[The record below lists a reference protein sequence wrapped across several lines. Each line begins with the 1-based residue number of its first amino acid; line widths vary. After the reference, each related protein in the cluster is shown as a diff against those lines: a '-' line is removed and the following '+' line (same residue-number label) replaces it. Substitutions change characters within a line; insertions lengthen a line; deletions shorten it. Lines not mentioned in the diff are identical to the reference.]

1 MIKRDIKQT
10 VKRYAE
16 QYPVVTI
23 TGPRQS
29 GKTTLC
35 KMVFPAMPYVSLED
49 LEERDFAALDPR
61 GFLDRFPDGAVLDEI
76 QRAPHLLSYI
86 QGIVDDD
93 GRPGRFVIIGSQN
106 FELLNTVSQSLAG
119 RTAIAR
125 LLPFSLAEI
134 ERVSPGPFSID
145 EAIYKGGY
153 PRIFDHNLNPTEAMS
168 FYFSTYV
175 EKDLRQ
181 LINVRDPGRF
191 ETFLKLCAAR
201 CGQVVNLSSIGNDC
215 GVNHNTV
222 KSWISIL
229 EAGFL
234 VKLLPPY
241 YENLG
246 KRFIKT
252 PKLYFIDTGL
262 AAYLLG
268 IQRVEH
274 ISAHPLRGAL
284 FENLVVSEILKNR
297 FNHGRTDNLYFL
309 RDRKGN
315 EVDVALD
322 YGTHLDLVEI
332 KAGKTL
338 SSGFFTGINFY
349 RRLYP
354 KVRNCFLIYGG
365 DQARVQE
372 GTLTVPWADLPGMK
386 IE

>member
-1 MIKRDIKQT
+1 MIKRDIEQT
-10 VKRYAE
+10 VRRYAE

-35 KMVFPAMPYVSLED
+35 KMVFPNMPYVSLED
-49 LEERDFAALDPR
+49 LEERDFAASDPR
-61 GFLDRFPDGAVLDEI
+61 GFLGRFPDGAVLDEI
-76 QRAPHLLSYI
+76 QRSPHLLSYI

-93 GRPGRFVIIGSQN
+93 GRPGLFVVTGSQN
-106 FELLNTVSQSLAG
+106 FELLDTVSQSLAG
-119 RTAIAR
+119 RTAIVK

-134 ERVSPGPFSID
+134 ERASPGSLSMD
-145 EAIYKGGY
+145 EAIYKGSY
-153 PRIFDHNLNPTEAMS
+153 PRIFDHDLNPTEAMS

-175 EKDLRQ
+175 ERDLRQ
-181 LINVRDPGRF
+181 LINVRDLGRF

-201 CGQVVNLSSIGNDC
+201 CGQLVNLSSIGNDC
-215 GVNHNTV
+215 GANYNTV
-222 KSWISIL
+222 KSWLSIL

-246 KRFIKT
+246 KRLIKT

-262 AAYLLG
+262 ATYLLG

-274 ISAHPLRGAL
+274 VSAHPLRGAL
-284 FENLVVSEILKNR
+284 FENLVVSELLKSR

-315 EVDVALD
+315 EVDVVLD
-322 YGTHLDLVEI
+322 YGPHLDLVEV
-332 KAGKTL
+332 KAGTTL
-338 SSGFFTGINFY
+338 SSDFFTGIKFY
-349 RRLYP
+349 RRLYAG
-354 KVRNCFLIYGG
+354 VRNCFLIYGG

-372 GTLTVPWADLPGMK
+372 GIVTVPWADLPRLV